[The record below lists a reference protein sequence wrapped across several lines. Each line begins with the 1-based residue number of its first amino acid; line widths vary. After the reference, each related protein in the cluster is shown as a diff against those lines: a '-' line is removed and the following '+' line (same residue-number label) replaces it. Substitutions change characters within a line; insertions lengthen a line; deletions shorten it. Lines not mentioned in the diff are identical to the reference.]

1 MANSRIIER
10 IGVKVIPDLTGFRT
24 DLVKKLRAMPGVSVE
39 IEAHLG
45 DLTKVKAEL
54 EHITRDRDIDFNVK
68 VNEKNLPNIG
78 KKFAEDM
85 KRSERQ
91 MDESLLRIQR
101 AFDDVID
108 RRGIDFAVDLNMND
122 EQLSRFNRDLQRIVE
137 QYSRDHAIHP
147 GIELDESHKQVFEEK
162 LDELIRDYDGQ
173 NIDLDV
179 NADSFWASRQL
190 SWVSRTRIVDL
201 YVRVNEQSLTAAATT
216 IAALSGGRLLGDV
229 GEDVWDFFRDLD
241 RNIPSL
247 TMWTTGIINLTGSL
261 VGMMTQLITFGADV
275 ARIGPMFLTLPGLAM
290 GAVTALMVTMNA
302 WANVKDEL
310 AALADPITN
319 LRDLMNDSYWDEA
332 RGPITDL
339 VMNLMPQ
346 LEVVLTN
353 ASRAMGA
360 FAGAFASALED
371 QLGGG
376 RLEEIFGTME
386 EGFQILAQGAEGY
399 AGTLVNMA
407 LIAGRYWP
415 RLAEWMNRQASS
427 FSNWMDAIITDGRL
441 DAWMERAIDNLY
453 ELGYGLADMGR
464 LLRGLTTAAEA
475 AGSVGLAGFHD
486 TMERWQEVINS
497 ANGQKAL
504 IDYFTGGRLAA
515 EGLGDAIEAIFVG
528 LAKVS
533 GGVRDTLGQSGSTI
547 AEIGHLFG
555 DVLGNSA
562 LWSGLETMLARMES
576 GVGKLRSASD
586 EIAEFLGAGA
596 EVVGHF
602 ADELAG
608 PLSAALEIVLP
619 RLSSLQG
626 PFESLITALSTGLE
640 ELIRTP
646 QFGKLLDNL
655 VELVEILI
663 NLALDAIPVVL
674 PVLESLL
681 SLLASQPAEVWLL
694 WLGSAVV
701 IGGLIKF
708 AQFAGPAIKA
718 LGGLSSILPTATT
731 GAGKFGTAIGGAG
744 GALKAV
750 GWTAV
755 AAVAVGAL
763 SAIGDAVEDSIASLD
778 EWKNALE
785 TSGDVDSLLTSGFK
799 VGGASS
805 GYWSDVFGISDLEQV
820 QNYLDKID
828 LVQLRDS
835 LDPFGF
841 SSESQFLDSAKNL
854 GDALAQLHSQSIPAA
869 VDQFNDLREQLQL
882 NDEQAANL
890 VDNSGAYRDALYNQA
905 TALGINMTALSDAE
919 QRQVLLAIAT
929 GDATVATG
937 DAADALDSAGSYF
950 SDYSRFVDGAADAV
964 DRLVESQQELNE
976 LFWDEEGSLRN
987 ASKNLRE
994 FEEQMQSVLNSGE
1007 SAVTADG
1014 WFNYDTDAGYDA
1026 SLFFENMIRDQNDAL
1041 TALEEL
1047 GVGVEQLDQIF
1058 ADSEEAI
1065 RNWGAQLGLDP
1076 ALIELLV
1083 EQLVEPGEK
1092 AVQRYIDAG
1101 EESAREFSR
1110 AFDGALE
1117 DNPFSRFVEGGAPG
1131 GALDAIPTRFAET
1144 GEEAIRQF
1152 RDAIEAYSGVDAGAR
1167 IGESI
1172 AQGLSGVM
1180 PGVQETAHTLTRHV
1194 DTSMQELAGHGFT
1207 RAVEMG
1213 AGMDRGLSQAQASA
1227 VAAVVRIV
1235 MAMSSAMNVLN
1246 GVGFGVGASLG
1257 QGMARGIQS
1266 TIALVAASAA
1276 ALVHNATAAA
1286 KRAGDIHSPSRLWDR
1301 EIGYQLG
1308 AGGARGITRSASLM
1322 ANAARDA
1329 IPIPALE
1336 GFTQGGTSGSSVL
1349 GSVTFVSKND
1359 DPGEDV
1365 REVVHYM
1372 KAHASGG
1379 VV

>member
-45 DLTKVKAEL
+45 NLTKVKAEL
-54 EHITRDRDIDFNVK
+54 EHITRDRDVDFNVK

-78 KKFAEDM
+78 KKFSEEM

-101 AFDDVID
+101 ALDDVID
-108 RRGIDFAVDLNMND
+108 RRDIDFAVDLNMND

-173 NIDLDV
+173 DIAFDV

-201 YVRVNEQSLTAAATT
+201 YVRVNEQSLVAAATT

-310 AALADPITN
+310 AELADPLTN

-515 EGLGDAIEAIFVG
+515 EGLGEAIEAIFVG

-547 AEIGHLFG
+547 AEIGRLFG

-708 AQFAGPAIKA
+708 AQFAVPAIKA

-750 GWTAV
+750 GWTAA
-755 AAVAVGAL
+755 AAVVVGAL
-763 SAIGDAVEDSIASLD
+763 SAIGDAMEDSIAD
-778 EWKNALE
+778 VAEWENALATGGDAAALFMDGFKLGPVGAQDLLGVSDVDQLKNA
-785 TSGDVDSLLTSGFK
+785 
-799 VGGASS
+799 
-805 GYWSDVFGISDLEQV
+805 
-820 QNYLDKID
+820 LDKID
-828 LVQLRDS
+828 LV
-835 LDPFGF
+835 
-841 SSESQFLDSAKNL
+841 KL
-854 GDALAQLHSQSIPAA
+854 GDALDAYGTSDYRQVMLAMDNFGEAMANIARQDFSQS
-869 VDQFNDLREQLQL
+869 VTQFKNLRDEMQLS
-882 NDEQAANL
+882 NEQAGEL
-890 VDNSGAYRDALYNQA
+890 IWNSDAYRDVLYEQA
-905 TALGINMTALSDAE
+905 TALGINMTGLDDAE

-929 GDATVATG
+929 RDSTVATG

-964 DRLVESQQELNE
+964 DRLVETQKMLNDE
-976 LFWDEEGSLRN
+976 FWQGEGALR
-987 ASKNLRE
+987 SVGQNLRD
-994 FEEQMQSVLNSGE
+994 FESQMQSVIDSQE
-1007 SAVTADG
+1007 AVTADG
-1014 WFNYDTDAGYDA
+1014 WFNYDTQAGHDA
-1026 SLFFENMIRDQNDAL
+1026 SIAFETLIQNQNDAL
-1041 TALEEL
+1041 QNLADMGIGFDDLQTHVEASEEKL
-1047 GVGVEQLDQIF
+1047 KEWGEAIGLDDDVIQLLLDQLF
-1058 ADSEEAI
+1058 DTTDLVRQRFVEA
-1065 RNWGAQLGLDP
+1065 
-1076 ALIELLV
+1076 
-1083 EQLVEPGEK
+1083 GE
-1092 AVQRYIDAG
+1092 DAG
-1101 EESAREFSR
+1101 SGFTRALDESLGE
-1110 AFDGALE
+1110 
-1117 DNPFSRFVEGGAPG
+1117 NPFSRFVEGGAPG
-1131 GALDAIPTRFAET
+1131 GALDSIPTRFAET

-1152 RDAIEAYSGVDAGAR
+1152 RDAIEAYSGMDAGAR
-1167 IGESI
+1167 IGENI
-1172 AQGLSGVM
+1172 DQGLSGVM

-1286 KRAGDIHSPSRLWDR
+1286 KRAGDIRSPSRLWDR

-1308 AGGARGITRSASLM
+1308 AGGARGIARSAALM
-1322 ANAARDA
+1322 ANAARASVPSLTGVLSGDRQDA
-1329 IPIPALE
+1329 VPAAGMTVHNE
-1336 GFTQGGTSGSSVL
+1336 ITMPRT
-1349 GSVTFVSKND
+1349 
-1359 DPGEDV
+1359 DPN
-1365 REVVHYM
+1365 VVVDRM
-1372 KAHASGG
+1372 A
-1379 VV
+1379 VVVARHVPRT